1 MAVLRFGPPNPFFKP
16 MVRLWKKVIK
26 EPGRCRYPDV
36 KVQVFV
42 SNRFHIETDGRYGG
56 DNFSDL
62 GKIDQHSV
70 LESKGSQTLSL
81 YRRVVFPALS

>member
-1 MAVLRFGPPNPFFKP
+1 MSD
-16 MVRLWKKVIK
+16 
-26 EPGRCRYPDV
+26 GRRISKNQGGYKYPDV

-70 LESKGSQTLSL
+70 LESKGRQTLSL
-81 YRRVVFPALS
+81 YRRVVFPALSLKNKLY

>member
-1 MAVLRFGPPNPFFKP
+1 MSDC
-16 MVRLWKKVIK
+16 
-26 EPGRCRYPDV
+26 GRRILKSRGGCRYPDV

-42 SNRFHIETDGRYGG
+42 SNGFHIETDGRYGG

-62 GKIDQHSV
+62 DKINQHYV
-70 LESKGSQTLSL
+70 LVSKGPQTLSL

>member
-1 MAVLRFGPPNPFFKP
+1 M
-16 MVRLWKKVIK
+16 WKKVIE

-62 GKIDQHSV
+62 GRI
-70 LESKGSQTLSL
+70 E
-81 YRRVVFPALS
+81 

>member
-1 MAVLRFGPPNPFFKP
+1 
-16 MVRLWKKVIK
+16 MVRLGKKTIG

-62 GKIDQHSV
+62 GRIDQHSV
-70 LESKGSQTLSL
+70 FESKGSPTPTLSL